1 MFRILIS
8 HSFFNLS
15 RAFIGAVLIV
25 YLLNN
30 QITLTTIALAKSLQL
45 FMSVVMNYP
54 AGKISD
60 RFGYKTAILIS
71 CLCSLIYF
79 LLILNPTNITV
90 LFGELFNGLSI
101 AFYMGAYEAWI
112 FEFKNKKENSFTLIS
127 RSAEL
132 FFISSI
138 IASIIGGLYFNQ
150 ALYFS
155 ILFMILAIICYI
167 ITPQNNPYS
176 NRKIANILK
185 SAFFTDLK
193 SFCKK
198 ADTQLLF
205 SIIFVGS
212 MQIIYQYWAIF
223 FAKNLNIENNYLG
236 YILALMLSGQW
247 LFSFLSRKFTF
258 NLSKYAVLIS
268 LSGVFIFS
276 LLNLLLFLTINHY
289 NLLNKIII
297 TLNFIIFV
305 AFCGLTSNLFFA
317 KSCDKFSHLN
327 NQSSMISLIDMNSRI
342 IGTILLTVSSLFN
355 IEQIPFIFL
364 IFNGII
370 LVYLFSHFFLN
381 KDSA

>member
-1 MFRILIS
+1 MFRILMS

-15 RAFIGAVLIV
+15 RSFIGAMIIV

-30 QITLTTIALAKSLQL
+30 QITLTTIAIAKALQL
-45 FMSVVMNYP
+45 FISVIINYP

-60 RFGYKTAILIS
+60 RFGYKTAIIIS

-79 LLILNPTNITV
+79 LLMLNPTNITV
-90 LFGELFNGLSI
+90 LFGEIFNGLSI

-155 ILFMILAIICYI
+155 ILFMIFAIICYS
-167 ITPQNNPYS
+167 ITPRNNLLT
-176 NRKIANILK
+176 NKITNNKIKTSFL
-185 SAFFTDLK
+185 TDLK
-193 SFCKK
+193 LFCQKT
-198 ADTQLLF
+198 DRQLLF
-205 SIIFVGS
+205 SLIFTGS

-223 FAKNLNIENNYLG
+223 FAKNLNIENNKLG

-276 LLNLLLFLTINHY
+276 LVTLLLFLMLNHHDLIN
-289 NLLNKIII
+289 KVII
-297 TLNFIIFV
+297 TFNFII
-305 AFCGLTSNLFFA
+305 
-317 KSCDKFSHLN
+317 
-327 NQSSMISLIDMNSRI
+327 
-342 IGTILLTVSSLFN
+342 
-355 IEQIPFIFL
+355 
-364 IFNGII
+364 
-370 LVYLFSHFFLN
+370 
-381 KDSA
+381 